1 MHLLTSKHDPHLNN
15 RLRRAMACGGVVVRQ
30 LFEEHHHVHHPS
42 LAGQLAAAIAQT
54 LAQMEEM
61 ESHDTP
67 NKRR

>member
-1 MHLLTSKHDPHLNN
+1 VWSFANCLKSIIT
-15 RLRRAMACGGVVVRQ
+15 
-30 LFEEHHHVHHPS
+30 S

-54 LAQMEEM
+54 LAEMEQT